1 MKFEKYWGSNYSNE
15 DLKKILDK
23 KIEKANKQLNKIG
36 ETDDWLLQ
44 RLPAYQMFK
53 EFSDV
58 VDGIGARKI
67 NFDDIVYKGSDL
79 VLSRLGLLQSL
90 NKIDTLLGMKSATVT
105 GAREIVK
112 NRKNAF
118 INKNLDFITQKYM
131 DEYGL
136 TEEKAKNKALYFLRK
151 MTKSEEFYDF
161 LHSAEYEK
169 LSEKYG
175 LESGDLIRDYYSRTV
190 DLLDKFSK
198 LDETQE
204 KVSNFYGSYLSRV
217 EDPKTQQRLYMSDVL
232 TKDTIMYKEKYE
244 RE

>member
-1 MKFEKYWGSNYSNE
+1 MRFEKYWGSDYSNE

-58 VDGIGARKI
+58 IDGSRKI
-67 NFDDIVYKGSDL
+67 SFDDIVYKGADL
-79 VLSRLGLLQSL
+79 TLSRLGLLQSL
-90 NKIDTLLGMKSATVT
+90 NKIDTLLQMKSATVT

-118 INKNLDFITQKYM
+118 INKNLDSVTKKYM
-131 DEYGL
+131 DDYGL
-136 TEEKAKNKALYFLRK
+136 GEEKAKNKALYFLRK

-161 LHSAEYEK
+161 LHSAEYAK
-169 LSEKYG
+169 LTDKYG
-175 LESGDLIRDYYSRTV
+175 LDSGDLIRDYYFRTV
-190 DLLDKFSK
+190 DLLDKFSE
-198 LDETQE
+198 LEETQE
-204 KVSNFYGSYLSRV
+204 DVTDFYGDYLSRV
-217 EDPKTQQRLYMSDVL
+217 EDPRTQQRFYMSDVL
-232 TKDTIMYKEKYE
+232 TKDTIMYDE

>member
-15 DLKKILDK
+15 DLKSILDK
-23 KIEKANKQLNKIG
+23 KIEKANKQLNRIG

-58 VDGIGARKI
+58 VDGSRKI
-67 NFDDIVYKGSDL
+67 SFDDIVYKGTDL

-90 NKIDTLLGMKSATVT
+90 NKIDTLLNMKSATVT

-118 INKNLDFITQKYM
+118 INKNLDAVTKKYM
-131 DEYGL
+131 EDYGL
-136 TEEKAKNKALYFLRK
+136 GEEKAQNKALYFLRK

-175 LESGDLIRDYYSRTV
+175 LDSGDLIRDYYFRTV
-190 DLLDKFSK
+190 DMLSKFSELDK
-198 LDETQE
+198 TQD
-204 KVSNFYGSYLSRV
+204 KVTNFYGDYLSRV
-217 EDPKTQQRLYMSDVL
+217 EDPKTQQRLYMSDVF
-232 TKDTIMYKEKYE
+232 TKDTIMYKEKDE
-244 RE
+244 RD